1 MTIFIPPQPQ
11 PSSPPETSFWFFM
24 PLAIVSSK
32 KMIWGLD
39 VGKVD
44 SGKSQNLRSFTVV
57 FTMGSQ
63 IICSAYGEIE
73 NQTLDRPVFWLYMCS
88 MCACMKRHRRS
99 CNAWHIYTSMHACMI
114 IYIYKIKYIFLHW
127 LFQGSS
133 WWARVPVSRVTMISN
148 CNGTIELSYLSVVF
162 LLTAGLP
169 PVVLLVCH
177 RCNCSSISRASKSS
191 KQVVPALN
199 I

>member
-1 MTIFIPPQPQ
+1 MLARWIQGNLKI
-11 PSSPPETSFWFFM
+11 WDHL
-24 PLAIVSSK
+24 PLYLQWA
-32 KMIWGLD
+32 
-39 VGKVD
+39 
-44 SGKSQNLRSFTVV
+44 LRSSAAH
-57 FTMGSQ
+57 MGRLKIKLLIAQ
-63 IICSAYGEIE
+63 CFGCTCAVCVHVWRDIGEAAMHGIYI
-73 NQTLDRPVFWLYMCS
+73 Q
-88 MCACMKRHRRS
+88 ACMH
-99 CNAWHIYTSMHACMI
+99 AWSY